1 MGLEWKEDQL
11 LNPFGFA
18 NDDSGEYEVFTA
30 NSVAVSN
37 DDVYRDLARSLQ
49 MAISKLAVNVTDSSL
64 FFLIHWEPASSILT
78 ISVTDDCRANDSRG
92 VVRCC
97 FLALEERI
105 QAFESAQEEFSDTLR
120 FWCKEYLSTDQGF
133 TQFSLVALFTDTNR
147 ESAVIL

>member
-18 NDDSGEYEVFTA
+18 KDDSGEYKVFTA
-30 NSVAVSN
+30 KSVAVSK
-37 DDVYRDLARSLQ
+37 DDVYLDLAKSLQ
-49 MAISKLAVNVTDSSL
+49 MAISKLDVNVTDSSL

-78 ISVTDDCRANDSRG
+78 ISVTDDSRV
-92 VVRCC
+92 VVRCS
-97 FLALEERI
+97 FLALEEKI
-105 QAFESAQEEFSDTLR
+105 QATVSSQEEFSDTLR

-133 TQFSLVALFTDTNR
+133 AQFSLVALFTDTNR